1 MKKPLL
7 LLAFVFLFVVSLAEA
22 HPGNTAADGCHYCR
36 TNCDKWG
43 VPWGERHCHG
53 GGSAPVQSAPIESAP
68 VVEQPVQQ
76 QQVVQKPTSAPIILP
91 TRKPT
96 PTPYI
101 ESDLD
106 KQKMFL
112 VTEVI
117 DGDTIRVNV
126 RGKSESVRMLAIDT
140 PETKDPR
147 KPVQCFGNEATK
159 KMQAFVSGKYV
170 KLVDDK
176 SQGNRD
182 KYQRLLR
189 YVYDGKTFI
198 NREMVAQG
206 FAFSYKQY
214 PTKYLNEFNKLERQT
229 REQGI
234 GLWSACPINTTNT
247 TKKVTT
253 APIQTVVTVPPAQN
267 TQQNIQEA
275 QKAPVQ
281 SGSSDTGG
289 DKDCKDFATHSEAQ
303 AYFTSK

>member
-1 MKKPLL
+1 MKKLL
-7 LLAFVFLFVVSLAEA
+7 LLFAFVFLFVVSLAEA
-22 HPGNTAADGCHYCR
+22 HPGKTAADGCHYCR
-36 TNCDKWG
+36 TNCDAYG
-43 VPWGERHCHG
+43 VPWNERHCHG
-53 GGSAPVQSAPIESAP
+53 GGSAPVQSAP

-101 ESDLD
+101 ESDSD
-106 KQKMFL
+106 KKKMFL

-117 DGDTIRVNV
+117 DGDTIRVKV
-126 RGKSESVRMLAIDT
+126 RGKSESVRLLAIDT

-176 SQGNRD
+176 AQGNRD

-214 PTKYLNEFNKLERQT
+214 PTKYLNEFNKLEQVA
-229 REQGI
+229 REKNLGYGI
-234 GLWSACPINTTNT
+234 N
-247 TKKVTT
+247 V
-253 APIQTVVTVPPAQN
+253 
-267 TQQNIQEA
+267 
-275 QKAPVQ
+275 
-281 SGSSDTGG
+281 
-289 DKDCKDFATHSEAQ
+289 SENFQ
-303 AYFTSK
+303 DQ